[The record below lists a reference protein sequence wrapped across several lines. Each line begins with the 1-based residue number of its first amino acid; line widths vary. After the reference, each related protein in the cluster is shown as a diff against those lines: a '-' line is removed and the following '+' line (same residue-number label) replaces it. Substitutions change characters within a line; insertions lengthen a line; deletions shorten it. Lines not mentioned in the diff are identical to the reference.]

1 MVKPEERD
9 ASRKAGQNS
18 PSKAIPWWFA
28 RREARRRLK
37 VKGSSPP
44 GLKAGL
50 PSQVTGQRAPSCE
63 QRKKRDVSAKR
74 TAPWWFVKREAK
86 RKGVK
91 QTSVKPAEHDVSRR
105 GLQKSVREVVRAV
118 LRPLLSEFRRA
129 LKLSKPSATR
139 EKAARPSFV
148 SAGFM
153 KGIKLQSRSGKET
166 SPTQP
171 TKTLQ
176 PKKLSSTV
184 ASVSSSKPANVQA
197 VYKPSGAF
205 AFDYGTYERNQTASA
220 QWKVLCGQLNNIA
233 AQSAVAKSGSNFRV
247 ILAANDIKVRNLI
260 LMYVKECG
268 VDAVKSRRHEL
279 DVLIGEHIN
288 PVTNDVL
295 EYGSY
300 SSVGV
305 KTGATYVT
313 LDFPQSHALL
323 KVFEDARPSEVL
335 SLWFGENQ
343 KLALC
348 SE

>member
-1 MVKPEERD
+1 MVKPEKRE

-18 PSKAIPWWFA
+18 PGKAIPWWFA

-44 GLKAGL
+44 GLNAGL

-63 QRKKRDVSAKR
+63 QQKKTAVSAKR
-74 TAPWWFVKREAK
+74 PAPWWFVKREAK

-91 QTSVKPAEHDVSRR
+91 QATVKPTGHDASRR

-129 LKLSKPSATR
+129 LKLSKPSVTR

-153 KGIKLQSRSGKET
+153 KGVKLQSPTGKVT
-166 SPTQP
+166 SPTQR

-184 ASVSSSKPANVQA
+184 ALVSSSKPVSERA

-205 AFDYGTYERNQTASA
+205 AFDYGTYERNQTAES

-233 AQSAVAKSGSNFRV
+233 AQTVVAKAGTNSKVVLS
-247 ILAANDIKVRNLI
+247 ANDMKVRNLL

-268 VDAVKSRRHEL
+268 VDAIKSRRHEL
-279 DVLIGEHIN
+279 NVLIGDHIN
-288 PVTNDVL
+288 PITNDVL
-295 EYGSY
+295 QYGNF

-313 LDFPQSHALL
+313 LDFPQSNALL
-323 KVFEDARPSEVL
+323 RVFEDARPSEVL